1 MKIKDKNIKR
11 NPRKDNQIR
20 IPVIDLIDNNGVYH
34 KSISTSAA
42 MQMAESVGLN
52 LVEIRAD
59 SSPPL
64 CKIMDY
70 GKNQYDEKKKAS
82 AARKNHKEI
91 KIKEFKLTP
100 NIGQHD
106 IAIKIKHAR
115 EEIEAGNQIKVVLK
129 YKKREIIHKDVGVET
144 VKRFLEGMDDI
155 GQYAAPTVIGNQCV
169 CVVQKK
175 V

>member
-1 MKIKDKNIKR
+1 MKIKDKHIKR

-20 IPVIDLIDNNGVYH
+20 IPIIDLIDSNGVYH
-34 KSISTSAA
+34 KSISTISA

-59 SSPPL
+59 SNPPL

-70 GKNQYDEKKKAS
+70 GKNQYEEKKKAS

-106 IAIKIKHAR
+106 IDIKIKHAR
-115 EEIEAGNQIKVVLK
+115 TEIMEGNQVKVILK
-129 YKKREIIHKDVGVET
+129 YKKREIIHKDVGIET
-144 VKRFLEGMDDI
+144 VKRFLEGLSDI
-155 GQYAAPTVIGNQCV
+155 GQYATPTVIGNQCV
-169 CVVQKK
+169 CVVQQK